1 MSLNVKPDPKRPA
14 GGYAQI
20 EGDFEGDEVSVSVF
34 NTFAERYLGEHG
46 WQSVREEF
54 GPYPVDRSGG
64 TARIVVGPEI
74 VNQLEEYA
82 HLRFQVGAITDDL
95 NWPDTIAQRPGA
107 AALGGIRVAG
117 AKAAAQLARAGVVP
131 TANES
136 VIDPDEARTTD
147 AVIQDD
153 PEGRN
158 AGAPPRL
165 GGGEEE
171 TATDGKGRKPIWLIA
186 LLIVIALAIA
196 AAVAWFLMQPA
207 QSDAPVAEVEEG
219 AAQPEPAITPEA
231 APTPVAENTCS
242 SGALLA
248 SSGQPFAEIMSQ
260 LEACGGA
267 ADPDATMM
275 LIENA
280 ALGDNPQ
287 ALLLF
292 GELYDDTHTNAV
304 VEDAIGVTFA
314 DNPAQAAEYYA
325 RARDAGSSE
334 ANIRLVPLCERLGQL
349 SDTLSRAAFGDYC

>member
-1 MSLNVKPDPKRPA
+1 MSLHVKPDPKRPT

-20 EGDFEGDEVSVSVF
+20 EGDFEGSEVSVSVF

-54 GPYPVDRSGG
+54 GPYRVDRSGG

-82 HLRFQVGAITDDL
+82 HLRFQVGAVVADL

-117 AKAAAQLARAGVVP
+117 GKASSQPRDAGAVVTMAVEGGDEANAASAV
-131 TANES
+131 
-136 VIDPDEARTTD
+136 PDEAEGG
-147 AVIQDD
+147 D
-153 PEGRN
+153 PV
-158 AGAPPRL
+158 GAPTP
-165 GGGEEE
+165 GGGDDEAE
-171 TATDGKGRKPIWLIA
+171 TGGKDRKRPLWLI
-186 LLIVIALAIA
+186 IALMLVVLALA
-196 AAVAWFLMQPA
+196 ATAAWFFWLQ
-207 QSDAPVAEVEEG
+207 DGNDTPVAEVEEETV
-219 AAQPEPAITPEA
+219 QPEPAITPEA

-242 SGALLA
+242 SEALLA
-248 SSGQPFAEIMSQ
+248 SSGQPFAEVMSQ
-260 LEACGGA
+260 LEACGEA
-267 ADPDATMM
+267 ADLDATMM

-280 ALGDNPQ
+280 ALADNPQ

-334 ANIRLVPLCERLGQL
+334 ANIRLVPLCERLGRL
-349 SDTLSRAAFGDYC
+349 SDTLSQAAFGDYC